1 MSKTSKPATTTATD
15 APATM
20 NGAESL
26 VRTLVGG
33 GVDVTFTNPGTSEMH
48 FVAALDRVDGMRCVL
63 CLFEGVATG
72 AADGYARMA
81 EKPAATL
88 LHLGP
93 GFGNAL
99 ANVHNAKKANMPMI
113 NVVGDHAIYHK
124 RFDSPLT
131 SDIET
136 IARPVS
142 HWVRTGASA
151 KTIAHDGR
159 DAIVEARRYP
169 GKIATL
175 ILPAD
180 TAWNEGSGPVAV
192 PPQRARSKVDDHA
205 VRDVA
210 ALLKHGPA
218 TLLLIADAGLRAGAL
233 EHASRIAE
241 KTGCRIMAPGANARV
256 ERGAGR
262 VSIGR
267 VPYPVDQALEVLKGV
282 KHLVLVGSSA
292 PVAFFAYPGKPS
304 TTYPA
309 DCQVHTLAE
318 PQEDLSDALERLADA
333 AGAAKTKPKFA
344 AHKPLALPS
353 EQKLVPETIGV
364 VVGALIPEG
373 AIIVDESV
381 TTGRAFFGTTEG
393 APPHDWLQL
402 TGGAIGEGMP
412 LAVGAAVACP
422 DRKVI
427 NLEADGSGMYTV
439 QALWTQAR
447 ENLNVLTIVWANR
460 AYRILR
466 NELANVGA
474 ENPGRKAHDML
485 SLDNPALDWVSLARG
500 MGVEGVRV
508 TSTADFAKAMSAGIK
523 HIGPYLIE
531 VVI

>member
-1 MSKTSKPATTTATD
+1 MTEK
-15 APATM
+15 M

-33 GVDVTFTNPGTSEMH
+33 GVDVTFSNPGTSEMH

-72 AADGYARMA
+72 AADGFARMA

-99 ANVHNAKKANMPMI
+99 ANIHNAKKANAPMI

-142 HWVRTGASA
+142 HWVRTGASSL
-151 KTIAHDGR
+151 TIADDGR

-169 GKIATL
+169 GKISTL

-180 TAWNEGSGPVAV
+180 TAWGDGAGPVAV
-192 PPQRARSKVDDHA
+192 PPQRARAHVDEAAIGDA
-205 VRDVA
+205 A
-210 ALLKHGPA
+210 ALLKHGA
-218 TLLLIADAGLRAGAL
+218 STMLLIADVGLRGPAL
-233 EHASRIAE
+233 AWASRIAQ
-241 KTGCRIMAPGANARV
+241 KTGCRLMAPGANARV

-267 VPYPVDQALEVLKGV
+267 LPYPVEQALQVLKDV
-282 KHLVLVGSSA
+282 KHLVLIGA
-292 PVAFFAYPGKPS
+292 APPVAFFAYPGKPS
-304 TTYPA
+304 VTTPA
-309 DCQVHTLAE
+309 DCQIHTLAE
-318 PQEDLSDALERLADA
+318 PHEDIAGALQRLAEAVGASMSAPHLA
-333 AGAAKTKPKFA
+333 ALKSPPLPK
-344 AHKPLALPS
+344 
-353 EQKLVPETIGV
+353 EQKLTPETIGA
-364 VVGALIPEG
+364 VVGALLPEG

-381 TTGRAFFGTTEG
+381 TTGRNFFAMTEG

-412 LAVGAAVACP
+412 LAVGAAIACP
-422 DRKVI
+422 NRKVI

-447 ENLNVLTIVWANR
+447 ENLNVLTIIWANR
-460 AYRILR
+460 AYRILK

-474 ENPGRKAHDML
+474 QNPGRKAHDML
-485 SLDNPALDWVSLARG
+485 SLDNPAIDWVSLARG
-500 MGVEGVRV
+500 MGVEGIRV
-508 TSTADFAKAMSAGIK
+508 TTTDDFAKAMKAGIS
-523 HIGPYLIE
+523 HSGPFLIE

>member
-1 MSKTSKPATTTATD
+1 
-15 APATM
+15 M

-33 GVDVTFTNPGTSEMH
+33 GVEVTFSNPGTSEMH

-99 ANVHNAKKANMPMI
+99 ANVHNAKKAGSPMI

-131 SDIET
+131 SDIES

-151 KTIAHDGR
+151 ATIAADGR
-159 DAIVEARRYP
+159 DAIVEARRAP
-169 GKIATL
+169 GRIATL

-180 TAWNEGSGPVAV
+180 TAWNPGSGAVAV
-192 PPQRARSKVDDHA
+192 PPQRPRSKVDEAA

-210 ALLKHGPA
+210 ALLQHGPE
-218 TLLLIADAGLRAGAL
+218 TLLLIADAGLRAAPL
-233 EHASRIAE
+233 EWASRVAQ
-241 KTGCRIMAPGANARV
+241 KTGCRLIAPGSNARV

-267 VPYPVDQALEVLKGV
+267 IPYIVEQALQTLSGI
-282 KHLVLVGSSA
+282 KHLVLVGSTA

-304 TTYPA
+304 ITYPPDA
-309 DCQVHTLAE
+309 AVHTLAE
-318 PQEDLSDALERLADA
+318 PHEDIADALARLAEA
-333 AGAAKTKPKFA
+333 VGATKLAPKLAAAKAP
-344 AHKPLALPS
+344 ALPTD
-353 EQKLVPETIGV
+353 QKLTPETIGA

-373 AIIVDESV
+373 AIICDESV
-381 TTGRAFFGTTEG
+381 TTGRNFFAATEG

-412 LAVGAAVACP
+412 MAVGAAIACP
-422 DRKVI
+422 SRKII
-427 NLEADGSGMYTV
+427 NLEADGSAMYTL

-447 ENLNVLTIVWANR
+447 ENLNVLTVIWANR
-460 AYRILR
+460 SYRILR

-485 SLDNPALDWVSLARG
+485 SLDNPAIDWVSLARG
-500 MGVEGVRV
+500 MGVDGRRV
-508 TSTADFAKAMSAGIK
+508 TTTDDFISAMKAGIAYA
-523 HIGPYLIE
+523 GPCLIE
-531 VVI
+531 VVL

>member
-1 MSKTSKPATTTATD
+1 
-15 APATM
+15 M

-81 EKPAATL
+81 DKPAATL

-99 ANVHNAKKANMPMI
+99 ANVHNAKKAHSPLI

-142 HWVRTGASA
+142 HWVRTGASGQ
-151 KTIAHDGR
+151 TIAADGR
-159 DAIVEARRYP
+159 DAIIEARKYP

-180 TAWNEGSGPVAV
+180 TAWSEGSGPVAV
-192 PPQRARSKVDDHA
+192 PPRRQRSKVDEAA

-210 ALLKHGPA
+210 ALLKHGA
-218 TLLLIADAGLRAGAL
+218 DTMLLIADVGLRADAL
-233 EHASRIAE
+233 AWASRISG
-241 KTGCRIMAPGANARV
+241 KTGCRLMAPGANARV

-267 VPYPVDQALEVLKGV
+267 VPYPVDQALQVLAKV
-282 KHLVLVGSSA
+282 KYLVLVGA
-292 PVAFFAYPGKPS
+292 TPPVAFFAYPGKPS
-304 TTYPA
+304 VTTAPG
-309 DCQVHTLAE
+309 CEIHTLAE
-318 PQEDLSDALERLADA
+318 PHEDMADALHRLADFVGASSTQPQLA
-333 AGAAKTKPKFA
+333 ALKTP
-344 AHKPLALPS
+344 ALPTD
-353 EQKLVPETIGV
+353 QKLTPETIGA

-373 AIIVDESV
+373 AIICDESV
-381 TTGRAFFGTTEG
+381 TTGRNFFATTEG

-412 LAVGAAVACP
+412 MAVGAAIARP

-447 ENLNVLTIVWANR
+447 ENLNILTVIWANR

-500 MGVEGVRV
+500 MGVDGTRV
-508 TSTADFAKAMSAGIK
+508 TTTDDFAKAMKAGLAHK
-523 HIGPYLIE
+523 GPYLIE

>member
-1 MSKTSKPATTTATD
+1 
-15 APATM
+15 M

-26 VRTLVGG
+26 VRTLLGG

-48 FVAALDRVDGMRCVL
+48 FVAALDRVDGMRSIL

-99 ANVHNAKKANMPMI
+99 ANVHNAKKANSPMI

-124 RFDSPLT
+124 RYDSPLT

-142 HWVRTGASA
+142 HWVRTGASSR
-151 KTIAHDGR
+151 TIAEDGR
-159 DAIVEARRYP
+159 DAIIEARRAP

-180 TAWNEGSGPVAV
+180 TAWGEGSGAIPV
-192 PPQRARSKVDDHA
+192 PTPRARSKVDDA
-205 VRDVA
+205 AIRETQALVA
-210 ALLKHGPA
+210 QGAT

-233 EHASRIAE
+233 AWASRIAV
-241 KTGCRIMAPGANARV
+241 KTGCRLVAPGANARV

-267 VPYPVDQALEVLKGV
+267 VPYPVDQALALLKDV
-282 KHLVLVGSSA
+282 KHLVLVGA
-292 PVAFFAYPGKPS
+292 TPPVAFFAYPGKPS
-304 TTYPA
+304 VTTPPT
-309 DCQVHTLAE
+309 CQISTLAE
-318 PQEDLSDALERLADA
+318 PHEDIADALERLADA
-333 AGAAKTKPKFA
+333 VGARKSTPQLAARKTPAF
-344 AHKPLALPS
+344 PTD
-353 EQKLVPETIGV
+353 QKLTPETIGV

-373 AIIVDESV
+373 AIICDESV
-381 TTGRAFFGTTEG
+381 TTGRNFFATTEG

-412 LAVGAAVACP
+412 MAVGAAVACP

-447 ENLNVLTIVWANR
+447 EQLNVLTIIWANR

-474 ENPGRKAHDML
+474 ENPGRKAQDML

-500 MGVEGVRV
+500 MGVDGIRV
-508 TSTADFAKAMSAGIK
+508 TSTDAFVKAFKAGIEHK
-523 HIGPYLIE
+523 GPYLIE

>member
-1 MSKTSKPATTTATD
+1 
-15 APATM
+15 M

-93 GFGNAL
+93 GLGNAL
-99 ANVHNAKKANMPMI
+99 ANVHNAKKAHSPMI
-113 NVVGDHAIYHK
+113 NVVGEHAVYHK
-124 RFDSPLT
+124 RYDSPLT

-136 IARPVS
+136 LARPVS
-142 HWVRTGASA
+142 HWVRTGASSQTVA
-151 KTIAHDGR
+151 MDGR
-159 DAIVEARRYP
+159 DAIVEARRAP
-169 GKIATL
+169 GRIATL

-180 TAWNEGSGPVAV
+180 TAWGEGSGAIAV
-192 PPQRARSKVDDHA
+192 PPQRGRARVDEAA
-205 VRDVA
+205 VRDAASVA
-210 ALLKHGPA
+210 KLGPS
-218 TLLLIADAGLRAGAL
+218 TMLLIGDTGLRGDAL
-233 EHASRIAE
+233 AWASRIAAT
-241 KTGCRIMAPGANARV
+241 TGCRLMAPGANARV

-267 VPYPVDQALEVLKGV
+267 IPYPVDQALELLKDV
-282 KHLVLVGSSA
+282 KQLVLVGA
-292 PVAFFAYPGKPS
+292 APPVAFFAYPGKPS
-304 TTYPA
+304 VTTPA
-309 DCQVHTLAE
+309 GCVISTLAE
-318 PQEDLSDALERLADA
+318 VHEDIADALARLAEA
-333 AGAAKTKPKFA
+333 VGAAKAKPVLA
-344 AHKPLALPS
+344 AHKAPALPH
-353 EQKLVPETIGV
+353 EQKLDPVTIGA

-373 AIIVDESV
+373 AIICDESV
-381 TTGRAFFGTTEG
+381 TTGRNFFATTEG

-412 LAVGAAVACP
+412 MAVGAAIACP

-427 NLEADGSGMYTV
+427 NFEADGSAMYTV

-447 ENLNVLTIVWANR
+447 EKLNVLTIIWANR

-485 SLDNPALDWVSLARG
+485 SLDNPAIDWVSLARG
-500 MGVEGVRV
+500 LGVDGCRV
-508 TSTADFAKAMSAGIK
+508 TTTDDFARAMKAGIAEK
-523 HIGPYLIE
+523 GPYLIE